1 LSGVGVV
8 AALAAEGRALG
19 PAMPWGGVAPLSEL
33 ALLGEGSLLAVSGIG
48 RAAAEVAA
56 NALVDAGVS
65 ALMTFGMA
73 GGLDPAL
80 AAGTVFL
87 PAELISAA
95 GARFATCRSWRQ
107 RIGASISPP
116 RAWREGRLLVSD
128 HAIET
133 LAEKAA
139 AFRETGAAAVDMES
153 LAVAAVAAGRKLPFV
168 AVRVIV
174 DTAADML
181 PGAVVAASRAGRVR
195 IGRLIAGLALAPG
208 EIGALVRLA
217 ARYRTAKRSLRAV
230 AEAGA
235 LVPLDSDTY
244 LS

>member
-1 LSGVGVV
+1 MRP
-8 AALAAEGRALG
+8 AGR
-19 PAMPWGGVAPLSEL
+19 APLSEL

-48 RAAAEVAA
+48 RAAAEAAA

-73 GGLDPAL
+73 GGLDP
-80 AAGTVFL
+80 TL
-87 PAELISAA
+87 PAGAVMLPSELISAD
-95 GARFATCRSWRQ
+95 GARFTTCRSWRQ

-116 RAWREGRLLVSD
+116 RALSEGRLLVSD

-133 LAEKAA
+133 LADKAA
-139 AFRETGAAAVDMES
+139 AFSRTGAAAVDMES
-153 LAVAAVAAGRKLPFV
+153 AAVAAVAARRKLPFV

-181 PGAVVAASRAGRVR
+181 PRAVVAASRAGRVR
-195 IGRLIAGLALAPG
+195 MGRLIGGLVLAPG
-208 EIGALVRLA
+208 ETAALIRLA

-230 AEAGA
+230 ADAGA
-235 LVPLDSDTY
+235 LAPLDSDTY

>member
-1 LSGVGVV
+1 M
-8 AALAAEGRALG
+8 R
-19 PAMPWGGVAPLSEL
+19 WGGLTPLSEL

-48 RAAAEVAA
+48 RAAAEAAA

-80 AAGTVFL
+80 AAGTIVV
-87 PAELISAA
+87 PSELISVD
-95 GARFATCRSWRQ
+95 GVRFATCRSWRQ
-107 RIGASISPP
+107 RIGASISPQ
-116 RAWREGRLLVSD
+116 RALSEGTLLMSD

-133 LAEKAA
+133 LADKAA
-139 AFRETGAAAVDMES
+139 AFRGTGAAAVDMES
-153 LAVAAVAAGRKLPFV
+153 VAVAAVAAGRKLPFV

-174 DTAADML
+174 DTAADAL
-181 PGAVVAASRAGRVR
+181 PRAVVAASRAGRVR
-195 IGRLIAGLALAPG
+195 IGRLIAGLALAPS
-208 EIGALVRLA
+208 EIAALVRLA
-217 ARYRTAKRSLRAV
+217 GRYRMAKRGLRAV

>member
-1 LSGVGVV
+1 
-8 AALAAEGRALG
+8 
-19 PAMPWGGVAPLSEL
+19 
-33 ALLGEGSLLAVSGIG
+33 
-48 RAAAEVAA
+48 VAA

-80 AAGTVFL
+80 TAGTIML
-87 PAELISAA
+87 PSELISAD
-95 GARFATCRSWRQ
+95 GARFATCRTWRQ
-107 RIGASISPP
+107 RIGASIGAS
-116 RAWREGRLLVSD
+116 RAVSESKLLMSD
-128 HAIET
+128 QAIES
-133 LAEKAA
+133 LADKAA
-139 AFRETGAAAVDMES
+139 AFRDTGAAAVDMES
-153 LAVAAVAAGRKLPFV
+153 AAVAAVAAARKLPFV

-181 PGAVVAASRAGRVR
+181 PGTVVAASRAGRVR
-195 IGRLIAGLALAPG
+195 IGRLIAGLLWAPG
-208 EIGALVRLA
+208 EIAALVRLA
-217 ARYRTAKRSLRAV
+217 TRYRAAIRSLRAV

>member
-1 LSGVGVV
+1 
-8 AALAAEGRALG
+8 
-19 PAMPWGGVAPLSEL
+19 MPWSGRAPLSDL

-48 RAAAEVAA
+48 RVAAEVAA

-80 AAGTVFL
+80 TAGTIML
-87 PAELISAA
+87 PSELISAD
-95 GARFATCRSWRQ
+95 GARFATCRTWRQ
-107 RIGASISPP
+107 RIGASISPS
-116 RAWREGRLLVSD
+116 RVVSENKLLMSD
-128 HAIET
+128 QAIET
-133 LAEKAA
+133 LADKAA
-139 AFRETGAAAVDMES
+139 AFRDTGAAAVDMES
-153 LAVAAVAAGRKLPFV
+153 AAVAAVAAGRKLPFV

-195 IGRLIAGLALAPG
+195 IGRLVAGLVVAPG
-208 EIGALVRLA
+208 EIAALVRLA
-217 ARYRTAKRSLRAV
+217 ARYRTAMRSLRAV

-235 LVPLDSDTY
+235 LVPLDSDTH

>member
-1 LSGVGVV
+1 VGVV

-19 PAMPWGGVAPLSEL
+19 PAMPWGGLAPLSEL

-48 RAAAEVAA
+48 RAAADVAA
-56 NALVDAGVS
+56 NALADAGVS

-80 AAGTVFL
+80 TAGTIML
-87 PAELISAA
+87 PSELISAD
-95 GARFATCRSWRQ
+95 GTRFVTCRTWRQ
-107 RIGASISPP
+107 RIGASIGAS
-116 RAWREGRLLVSD
+116 RAVSESKLLMSD
-128 HAIET
+128 QAIES
-133 LAEKAA
+133 LADKAA
-139 AFRETGAAAVDMES
+139 AFRDTGAAAVDMES
-153 LAVAAVAAGRKLPFV
+153 AAVAAVAAARKLPFV

-181 PGAVVAASRAGRVR
+181 PGTVVAASRAGRVR
-195 IGRLIAGLALAPG
+195 IGRLIAGLLWAPG
-208 EIGALVRLA
+208 EIAALVRLA
-217 ARYRTAKRSLRAV
+217 TRYRAAIRSLRAV